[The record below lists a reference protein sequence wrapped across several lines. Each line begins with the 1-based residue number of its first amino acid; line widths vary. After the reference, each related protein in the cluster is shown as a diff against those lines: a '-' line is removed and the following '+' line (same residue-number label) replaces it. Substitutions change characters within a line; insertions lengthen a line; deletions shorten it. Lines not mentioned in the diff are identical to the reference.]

1 MENKKYIP
9 ICTKERYDKLL
20 GTGLFKEVFPELT
33 GDWYKNLYIVMYKNV
48 NKKHEIIRNK
58 ETRIWNGFV
67 NKANINNNGDRV
79 EGNFILEYDWNKC
92 IDEYEDL
99 IYDLNKTQSDLV
111 NMIETLIESGAC
123 EDAICQTNYKEA
135 RELLEKIKNN
145 ET

>member
-20 GTGLFKEVFPELT
+20 ATGLFYEVFPELT
-33 GDWYKNLYIVMYKNV
+33 GDWYKDLYEVMYKNV
-48 NKKHEIIRNK
+48 NKKHEKIRNK
-58 ETRIWNGFV
+58 EIRIWNGFV

-79 EGNFILEYDWNKC
+79 EGNFILESDWYKI

-111 NMIETLIESGAC
+111 NMIETLTDGCAC
-123 EDAICQTNYKEA
+123 EDIICQTNYKEA